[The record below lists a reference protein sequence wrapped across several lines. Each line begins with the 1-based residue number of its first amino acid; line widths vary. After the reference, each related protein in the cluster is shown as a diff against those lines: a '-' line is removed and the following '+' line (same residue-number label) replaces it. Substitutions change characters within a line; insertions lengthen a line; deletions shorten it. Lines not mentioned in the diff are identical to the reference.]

1 MSYNLYPELNPANY
15 FEPDTVRITVHMNQH
30 HGKFWNHTHKFYEFV
45 YIDSGFSLHS
55 YNGKTTVLTAGDLFA
70 IFPGNVHSYTR
81 AYHTD
86 LYNCLFYLEELGS
99 LKNEIIDLPGIDWER
114 KNNRLPIIHVDLNE
128 RRELVSIL
136 ERMRTERNEKNI
148 GWELKMKA
156 LLTELL
162 ITYSRLVS
170 EAGSKGFD
178 ENADKRGYSGYIY
191 SVLNFVEEHYKE
203 DIGSPE
209 MAEAAGLSTDYLTKK
224 FREVMAMTPS
234 EYLRRFRVAR
244 SMDLL
249 SESDMSVSEIAAEC
263 GFGDISVYSRI
274 FKQVVG
280 LSPAKFRI
288 DK

>member
-1 MSYNLYPELNPANY
+1 MPNIIYPELNPAVY
-15 FEPDTVRITVHMNQH
+15 FEPNTIKITVSMTQH
-30 HGKFWNHTHKFYEFV
+30 HGKFWNHTHSFYEFV

-55 YNGKTTVLTAGDLFA
+55 YNSKTTVLTAGDLFA

-99 LKNEIIDLPGIDWER
+99 LKDDALKLSDIGWED
-114 KNNRLPIIHVDLNE
+114 NNVFPIVHVELAE

-136 ERMRTERNEKNI
+136 ESMRRERELKRV
-148 GWELKMKA
+148 GWEINMKA
-156 LLTELL
+156 HLIELL
-162 ITYSRLVS
+162 VMYSRLVS
-170 EAGSKGFD
+170 QAKSEAALGKTD
-178 ENADKRGYSGYIY
+178 ERGYSGYIY
-191 SVLNFVEEHYKE
+191 SALNFIEENYKYN
-203 DIGSPE
+203 IGSAE
-209 MAEAAGLSTDYLTKK
+209 MAKAAGLSPDYLTKK

-249 SESDMSVSEIAAEC
+249 GESNMSVAQIASEC

-280 LSPAKFRI
+280 VSPAKFRLA
-288 DK
+288 K